1 MVKLRQEDIK
11 TKEVLSWKGIHLFHF
26 TFSACSMKTRIFM
39 GLKNIDYTGHHI
51 NLQKKENFSPYF
63 QGITP
68 RSLVPVLVD
77 DGEVHIESNDILKY
91 LDNKF
96 PTLSLIP
103 KDKEEEINRMMIE
116 ENDLH
121 LDIRNVT
128 FKFLVP
134 KFLNNV
140 KIQEK
145 SASKA
150 TLHGNEDSED
160 DANRKFW
167 ENYKKVGI
175 TDEVATKSLLNLK
188 LHLDEINE
196 KLTHHT

>member
-1 MVKLRQEDIK
+1 M
-11 TKEVLSWKGIHLFHF
+11 
-26 TFSACSMKTRIFM
+26 
-39 GLKNIDYTGHHI
+39 
-51 NLQKKENFSPYF
+51 
-63 QGITP
+63 
-68 RSLVPVLVD
+68 VPVLVD
-77 DGEVHIESNDILKY
+77 DGEVHIESNDILNY

-96 PTLSLIP
+96 PTVSLIP
-103 KDKEEEINRMMIE
+103 ADKEEEINQMMIE

-145 SASKA
+145 SQSKA

-167 ENYKKVGI
+167 ENYKKEASRMRSQPNPYSI
-175 TDEVATKSLLNLK
+175 SNSILMK
-188 LHLDEINE
+188 
-196 KLTHHT
+196 

>member
-1 MVKLRQEDIK
+1 M
-11 TKEVLSWKGIHLFHF
+11 
-26 TFSACSMKTRIFM
+26 
-39 GLKNIDYTGHHI
+39 
-51 NLQKKENFSPYF
+51 
-63 QGITP
+63 
-68 RSLVPVLVD
+68 VPVLVD

-96 PTLSLIP
+96 PTVSLIP
-103 KDKEEEINRMMIE
+103 ADKEEEINQMMIE

-145 SASKA
+145 SNQRLPCMEMRTQKTMQIESFGRIIK
-150 TLHGNEDSED
+150 
-160 DANRKFW
+160 
-167 ENYKKVGI
+167 KKVSRMRLQPNPYSI
-175 TDEVATKSLLNLK
+175 SNSILMK
-188 LHLDEINE
+188 
-196 KLTHHT
+196 